1 VVEAAGETTWERILR
16 VSADLFAQKGYHGTG
31 LSELTDA
38 IHLGRGGLYHHI
50 RSKDSLLAQISRK
63 PIREAA
69 DQAEAIVAQ
78 DITAE
83 EKVVALARGLVSS
96 IEAQPS
102 PWIVFFRE
110 YSSLPPEYQREVLEQ
125 RERYLYSWE
134 QAVEQGVRAGDFCDD
149 RPLFLEGLLA
159 FFIYSYIWVNNKGT
173 HEPLGDSLA
182 RFVLR
187 GLRKSL

>member
-38 IHLGRGGLYHHI
+38 IRLGRGGLYHHI

-63 PIREAA
+63 PIRDAA
-69 DQAEAIVAQ
+69 EQAEAIVAQ
-78 DITAE
+78 NITAE
-83 EKVVALARGLVSS
+83 EKVFALARGLISS

-110 YSSLPPEYQREVLEQ
+110 YSSLPPEHQREVLTQ
-125 RERYLYSWE
+125 RERYLRSWE
-134 QAVEQGVRAGDFCDD
+134 LAVEQGVQSGDFCDD
-149 RPLFLEGLLA
+149 PPLFLEGLLA
-159 FFIYSYIWVNNKGT
+159 FFIYSYIWVNNKGVQ
-173 HEPLGDSLA
+173 EPLGESLA